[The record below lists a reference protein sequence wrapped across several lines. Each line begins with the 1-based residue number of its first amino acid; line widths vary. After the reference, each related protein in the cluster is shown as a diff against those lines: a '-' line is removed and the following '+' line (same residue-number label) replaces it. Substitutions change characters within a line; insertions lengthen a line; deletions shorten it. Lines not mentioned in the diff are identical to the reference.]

1 MTHPISGRLSRLTI
15 GPAATSPVPLAVRRV
30 PLAARITV
38 LVAALSVT
46 LLAGHVG
53 PAAAAG
59 APALDV
65 RVNPSLE
72 LSIVASG
79 LQAPRGLAAVS
90 NDRVFVTE
98 FSWTKG
104 GGRLSRLDRS
114 GSGQWKRTTMFAK
127 LDRPFGITVGPDE
140 KIYVGEAGT
149 VFRFDPSA
157 DAPTRED
164 VIGGSSTVARI
175 PSKGLHPL
183 TQVIFLNDRSL
194 LAGLGSDTNNCEKSK
209 GRPTCPSTVGRN
221 SVAVVRR
228 YAMSWPA
235 GKPGSWTIAAR
246 GLRNSMGLAQH
257 SSGTVLQVENGRD
270 DITKADPTL
279 SDDALP
285 HDEMNEIDLGAPADH
300 GWPHCYDNQVPSPE
314 FRGFACRR
322 TKAPLRLLPAH
333 SAPLGMS
340 YWTGASAPAAFAGS
354 LVVSYHGYRDTGHR
368 LVSFPVDSR
377 GRPSGPAAMLIDD
390 WGEKDL
396 ASGESQ
402 NFGGPVG
409 VLPMADGS
417 LFVADDRNNV
427 VVMLRAK

>member
-1 MTHPISGRLSRLTI
+1 MTHTISERPARLRT
-15 GPAATSPVPLAVRRV
+15 GPAAARRMALVGALVLAVV
-30 PLAARITV
+30 VALAAGRVDRAT
-38 LVAALSVT
+38 
-46 LLAGHVG
+46 
-53 PAAAAG
+53 AAG

-127 LDRPFGITVGPDE
+127 LDRPFGITVGPDK

-164 VIGGSSTVARI
+164 VIGGSSSVARI

-183 TQVIFLNDRSL
+183 TQVLFLNDRSL

-235 GKPGSWTIAAR
+235 GKPGSWTIVAR

-285 HDEMNEIDLGAPADH
+285 HDEINEIDLGSPADH

-314 FRGFACRR
+314 FRVFACVR

-333 SAPLGMS
+333 SAPLGMA
-340 YWTGASAPAAFAGS
+340 YWTGSSAPAAFAGS

-368 LVSFPVDSR
+368 LVSFPVDGR
-377 GRPSGPAAMLIDD
+377 GRPSGPAVTLIDD

-409 VLPMADGS
+409 VLPLPDGS